1 MARSRRTSA
10 MLVDRCSCGL
20 SGRELQRKTKSHRL
34 RAERLPSLSGDTVLN
49 GAVSRVLTKNI
60 PITLTLMGL
69 RPGLSSVSPVQVR
82 FEKRLRSINQFP
94 WEATLSF
101 VIPSAPGFPLR
112 TSHRCHLCGSP
123 QREPHAVVRSCNPR
137 QEIRGSRGICSSAD
151 LSWKRATP
159 CSNRIVISP
168 APACRGTEA
177 YPDFLPRSTG
187 QDNGPLDAASLHG

>member
-101 VIPSAPGFPLR
+101 VIPSAPGFPATKHWTRQR
-112 TSHRCHLCGSP
+112 TVRCCFATWMMTAVRPIANATEQTILPSP
-123 QREPHAVVRSCNPR
+123 IDYAQRSPVPAVESFQR
-137 QEIRGSRGICSSAD
+137 
-151 LSWKRATP
+151 
-159 CSNRIVISP
+159 
-168 APACRGTEA
+168 
-177 YPDFLPRSTG
+177 PRSNLPESRT
-187 QDNGPLDAASLHG
+187 DRM